1 MSLLRSGDLERLLK
15 AKAEQEVDDGAGDVV
30 FALFLEPHPPAPDAP
45 PPTMFDRVINF
56 AVNNLQPSP
65 VMTHVELF
73 VPCAPG
79 STLPVH
85 FATYIGGHA
94 AWRTNRA
101 NNENYYLVNN
111 ANRWRAVPVFS
122 HQASRKVRNACNEC
136 DGTHYSLLRYATAAW
151 GLRSLSKLV
160 PDSAQSPA
168 HCATLTA
175 RILRKGAGSNL
186 THPSAW
192 YGPASLYG
200 ELTDDLRAKQI
211 APESTQLN
219 EESLDAVE
227 RILRD
232 SDEGLKSLTDTQA
245 MNAIRAL
252 TLKAAAAEAFGDGAA
267 QVLTQKQLATALMRW
282 SVHRNTR
289 DAFLPNNEF
298 L

>member
-1 MSLLRSGDLERLLK
+1 
-15 AKAEQEVDDGAGDVV
+15 
-30 FALFLEPHPPAPDAP
+30 
-45 PPTMFDRVINF
+45 
-56 AVNNLQPSP
+56 
-65 VMTHVELF
+65 MTHVELF
-73 VPCAPG
+73 VPCPPG

-85 FATYIGGHA
+85 FATYIGDRA
-94 AWRTNRA
+94 CWRTNRS
-101 NNENYYLVNN
+101 NNENYYLINN
-111 ANRWRAVPVFS
+111 ANRWRAIPVFS
-122 HQASRKVRNACNEC
+122 HQASRMVRSACDESN
-136 DGTHYSLLRYATAAW
+136 GAPYSLIRYATAAW
-151 GLRSLSKLV
+151 GLRSLSKFV
-160 PDSAQSPA
+160 PDFAQSPA

-211 APESTQLN
+211 GPESTQLN
-219 EESLDAVE
+219 AESLDAVE

-232 SDEGLKSLTDTQA
+232 SDEGLKFLTDTQA
-245 MNAIRAL
+245 MSAIRAL

-282 SVHRNTR
+282 SVHKNAR
-289 DAFLPNNEF
+289 DAFPHRDF